1 VSRARL
7 DDGAPDRVRRP
18 ARRGSRLRGLATAAV
33 VLGLGMAIGLA
44 SAWLAVRREAGVAAG
59 PWRASLLAGSA
70 DADAWTRARVAI
82 GGLLALNREETMYYV
97 ATHDSA
103 GAPLRSRCSYR
114 VVGTPPAA
122 RWWSVTAYADDF
134 FLFEAPQ
141 RRYSVNGETA
151 RLDAR
156 GRFAFHTGPNEP
168 VGAQPVQAT
177 AADGA
182 AARSSAAAAA
192 PAEPWL
198 PTPGDR
204 GLLLTLRVYNPEAAL
219 QAAPASLDP
228 PRIEPV
234 GVCR

>member
-1 VSRARL
+1 MSGPRTPAL
-7 DDGAPDRVRRP
+7 EPTGPHRP
-18 ARRGSRLRGLATAAV
+18 ARRRSRRRAFATGAAV
-33 VLGLGMAIGLA
+33 LALGIAIGLG
-44 SAWLAVRREAGVAAG
+44 SAWLAVRREAGIAAG

-97 ATHDSA
+97 ATHDYT
-103 GAPLRSRCSYR
+103 GAALRSRCTYR
-114 VVGTPPAA
+114 VEGTPPPA
-122 RWWSVTAYADDF
+122 RWWSVTAYAEDF
-134 FLFEAPQ
+134 FLFDAPQ

-151 RLDAR
+151 RLDER
-156 GRFAFHTGPNEP
+156 GRFAFVTGP
-168 VGAQPVQAT
+168 
-177 AADGA
+177 
-182 AARSSAAAAA
+182 AA
-192 PAEPWL
+192 PAAPIVGETVPWL

>member
-1 VSRARL
+1 VSRARI
-7 DDGAPDRVRRP
+7 DDGAPERAHRP
-18 ARRGSRLRGLATAAV
+18 ARRSARLRRLATAAG
-33 VLGLGMAIGLA
+33 VLGLGVAIGLT
-44 SAWLAVRREAGVAAG
+44 SAWLAVRREAGIAAG

-114 VVGTPPAA
+114 VTGTPPAA

-156 GRFAFHTGPNEP
+156 GRFAFLTGPSEP
-168 VGAQPVQAT
+168 AGARPMQAT
-177 AADGA
+177 ATGGTA
-182 AARSSAAAAA
+182 SAAPA

-234 GVCR
+234 GGCR